1 MQIGKGEYES
11 LHVHVTLPCGR
22 SLSEVNHLHTGQ
34 NGLDTCRIA
43 TVDQNG
49 EK

>member
-1 MQIGKGEYES
+1 MQIGKGEYPVS
-11 LHVHVTLPCGR
+11 LHML
-22 SLSEVNHLHTGQ
+22 SLSEVYHLHTGQ